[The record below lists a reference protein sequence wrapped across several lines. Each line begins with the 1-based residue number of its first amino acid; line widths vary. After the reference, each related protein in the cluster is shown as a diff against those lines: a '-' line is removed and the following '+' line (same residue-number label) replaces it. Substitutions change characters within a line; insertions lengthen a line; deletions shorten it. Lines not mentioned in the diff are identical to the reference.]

1 LLVAAAF
8 GLPGGVI
15 TVRLGLSR
23 AFAAGWWLVGLV
35 TLAAIVPNFPAML
48 ALRFLFGLGIALVFT
63 ATGPLLLQW
72 FRPREVLVMNGLD
85 TACLSLGIALSVST
99 SAPLA
104 GILGWQNSLGA
115 FGAVGAL
122 GAAAWTFLGKAPG
135 HPDPVDTHISF
146 TDVSRVLKNRAI
158 ILLLAAD
165 AGVLIQYTA
174 LSGWLPTFYTEVRAM
189 TPTQAGFI
197 TSILPFVGVFAVLL
211 GGFLPLRFGSPKS
224 YFILP
229 GVMVALAGPGAFLL
243 SNTVGIY
250 LSLVVLGIGSW
261 LYVPILLTRS
271 MELAGM
277 NSKNVAIVWGS
288 LITFSGLGM
297 FVSPVVVG
305 VLRDIFGS
313 FLPGFMISAL
323 AAWALLIAGILMPT
337 VTPKGRSEGS

>member
-15 TVRLGLSR
+15 TVRLGLGR
-23 AFAAGWWLVGLV
+23 AFAAGWWLVALV
-35 TLAAIVPNFPAML
+35 TLTAVVPNFPAML
-48 ALRFLFGLGIALVFT
+48 ALRLLFGLGIALVLT

-104 GILGWQNSLGA
+104 ELLGWQNSLSA

-122 GAAAWTFLGKAPG
+122 GAAAWTFLGKASG
-135 HPDPVDTHISF
+135 DPDPVDTNISF
-146 TDVSRVLKNRAI
+146 SDVSRVLKNRAI

-165 AGVLIQYTA
+165 AGVLVQYTA
-174 LSGWLPTFYTEVRAM
+174 LSGWLPTFYTEVRHM
-189 TPTQAGFI
+189 TPIQAGFV
-197 TSILPFVGVFAVLL
+197 TGILPFVGVFAVLL

-229 GVMVALAGPGAFLL
+229 GVMVALAGPGSFLL

-250 LSLVVLGIGSW
+250 LSLIVVGIGSW
-261 LYVPILLTRS
+261 LYVPTLLTRT

-305 VLRDIFGS
+305 VLRDILGS
-313 FLPGFMISAL
+313 FLPGFTISAL
-323 AAWALLIAGILMPT
+323 AAWSLLLAGILMPAA
-337 VTPKGRSEGS
+337 TPNSRSK

>member
-15 TVRLGLSR
+15 TVRMGLGR
-23 AFAAGWWLVGLV
+23 AFAAGWWLVALV
-35 TLAAIVPNFPAML
+35 TLTALVPNFPAML
-48 ALRFLFGLGIALVFT
+48 ALRLLFGLGFALVLT

-104 GILGWQNSLGA
+104 ELLGWQNSLSA
-115 FGAVGAL
+115 FGSVGAL

-135 HPDPVDTHISF
+135 ARDPVDTNISF
-146 TDVSRVLKNRAI
+146 SDVARVLKNRAI

-174 LSGWLPTFYTEVRAM
+174 LSGWLPTFYTEVRHM
-189 TPTQAGFI
+189 TPTQAGFV
-197 TSILPFVGVFAVLL
+197 TGILPFVGVFAVLV

-224 YFILP
+224 YFILS
-229 GVMVALAGPGAFLL
+229 GVMVAIAGPGSFFL
-243 SNTVGIY
+243 SNTVAIY
-250 LSLVVLGIGSW
+250 LSLIVVGIGSW
-261 LYVPILLTRS
+261 LYVPTLLTRT

-297 FVSPVVVG
+297 FLSPVVVG
-305 VLRDIFGS
+305 VLRDTLGS
-313 FLPGFMISAL
+313 FLPGFTISAF
-323 AAWALLIAGILMPT
+323 AAWALLLAGILMPT
-337 VTPKGRSEGS
+337 ATPKSRSEEP